1 MRRRAVIIASTGV
14 LLVPAAVGCSE
25 SSEANSSTEPTAGP
39 NITTPSNAA
48 TRYSLVRTR
57 RCLEHRGLVV
67 GRLGKGNPRLQALGD
82 LAQRTSFGVRDGG
95 KIVGLAFGNAGLL
108 AELLAAPND
117 GHTIKTRG
125 NALLLYRPS
134 ADRLAFAVLD
144 CLRS

>member
-1 MRRRAVIIASTGV
+1 MRRRAVIAASIGV
-14 LLVPAAVGCSE
+14 LLAGTAAGCSE

-39 NITTPSNAA
+39 NVTTPSTAA

-57 RCLEHRGLVV
+57 RCLEQSGVVV
-67 GRLGKGNPRLQALGD
+67 GRLGKENPRLQALGD
-82 LAQRTSFGVRDGG
+82 LAQRTSLAVRDGG
-95 KIVGLAFGNAGLL
+95 EIVGLAFGNAGLL

-117 GHTIKTRG
+117 RYTIKTQG

-134 ADRLAFAVLD
+134 AGRLAGAVLD